1 MISCYGE
8 ATRKLTAAAAA
19 VVAVVVVAVTV
30 AVAVAVAVAA
40 EAAAAAAA
48 AAGSGDGANE
58 ISTSEER
65 RSELAPVLLSAQ
77 RSALSS
83 DIRHTTCG
91 TLLCS

>member
-19 VVAVVVVAVTV
+19 VVAVV
-30 AVAVAVAVAA
+30 AVAVAVAA

-48 AAGSGDGANE
+48 AAASGDGANE

-65 RSELAPVLLSAQ
+65 RSEPAPVLLSAP